1 MSTLLDTNV
10 CVAFLNGT
18 DNALRDRLLAHAP
31 EELCLC
37 SVVKGEL
44 LYGARNSAKVADNL
58 RKLERFFAPFES
70 LPFDDEA
77 AEWYGTIRAQ
87 LRRDGAPI
95 GGNDLLIAAI
105 ARAKDATL
113 VTRNQSE
120 FRRVPGLR
128 VEVW

>member
-1 MSTLLDTNV
+1 VIRLLDSNV
-10 CVAFLNGT
+10 CIPFLNGSDPT
-18 DNALRDRLLAHAP
+18 IRQRLVGHSPDDLR
-31 EELCLC
+31 LC
-37 SVVKGEL
+37 SVVKAEL

-58 RKLERFFAPFES
+58 RSLELFFAPFES
-70 LPFDDEA
+70 LVFDDEA

-87 LRRDGAPI
+87 LRRDGTPI

-113 VTRNQSE
+113 VTRSQSE

>member
-1 MSTLLDTNV
+1 VSLLLDTSV
-10 CVAFLNGT
+10 CIPFLNGS
-18 DNALRDRLLAHAP
+18 DPGVRERLLGHSP
-31 EELCLC
+31 DTLRLC
-37 SVVKGEL
+37 SVVKAEL
-44 LYGARNSAKVADNL
+44 LYGARHSAKVADNL

-70 LPFDDEA
+70 LTFDDEA

-87 LRRDGAPI
+87 LRREGAPI

-120 FRRVPGLR
+120 FRHVSGLR